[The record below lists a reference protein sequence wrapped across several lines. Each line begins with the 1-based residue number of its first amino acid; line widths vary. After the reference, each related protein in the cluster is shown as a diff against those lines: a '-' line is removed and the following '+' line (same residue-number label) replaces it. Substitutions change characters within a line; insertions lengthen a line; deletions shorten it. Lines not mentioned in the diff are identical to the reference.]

1 MMSTIGSLLGPALAN
16 HLWQSTLFAV
26 CMALLAVVL
35 RRNPARVRFWIW
47 LTASL
52 KFLLP
57 FSLLTGLGGYFA
69 PSHSSSAQIQPA
81 LYYAMDVASR
91 PFTFASSSTPSGM
104 TPAHTAHVSH
114 FAWWMPAVVTGIWLC
129 GFAVVL
135 AAWCMRWRRFA
146 AVLSRAATA
155 EQGRELGILRR
166 LEIREQRK
174 KPLRLV
180 ISGAISEP
188 GIFGIFKPV
197 LAWPAGISDC
207 LDDAQ
212 IESII
217 AHELCHVRRRD
228 NLAAQLHMMVEAFFW
243 FYPLVWWIEARLMEE
258 RERACDEGALQLGHS
273 PQIYAESILKACEFS
288 VARPLPCVAG
298 VTGANLKYRIIRI
311 MMQDA
316 AESLSAGKKAL
327 LVIVSAA
334 VVAGPVIFGFV
345 NIPKLGAQLAQAPA
359 GQSLPSFEVASVKP
373 SHSADDRMSILV
385 SPGKFT
391 VENVSLQS
399 LIMFAYDAKTEA
411 QISGG
416 PGWIKSEAFNIDA
429 KEDDAQ
435 AAQLQKLPQDEVQ
448 KQVRLMVQSLLA
460 DRFKLKVS
468 HQMKEL
474 PVYALVVAKSGPKLT
489 PSKSEPLP
497 AEGAGTDA
505 PPRMR
510 RGIMMGRG
518 ELHATDASL
527 SFLADVLSRQGE
539 TGGRVVIDKTGL
551 TGNYDWT
558 LHWTPER
565 PAPLFKGAD
574 NNATPDSAPAPDT
587 SGPTLFTALEEQLG
601 LKLEPQKGNVE
612 TLVIDSVEQPTA
624 N

>member
-1 MMSTIGSLLGPALAN
+1 MMPTIGSVPVPALAN

-35 RRNPARVRFWIW
+35 RRSPARVRFWIW

-57 FSLLTGLGGYFA
+57 FSLLTGLGGYFV
-69 PSHSSSAQIQPA
+69 PSHGSSAQIQPA

-91 PFTFASSSTPSGM
+91 PFTFASSSTPAGM
-104 TPAHTAHVSH
+104 SPAHVSR

-135 AAWCMRWRRFA
+135 AAWCIRWRTFA

-188 GIFGIFKPV
+188 GIFGIFKTV

-207 LDDAQ
+207 LGDAQ

-228 NLAAQLHMMVEAFFW
+228 NLAALLHMMVEAFFW
-243 FYPLVWWIEARLMEE
+243 FHPLVWWIEGRLMEE
-258 RERACDEGALQLGHS
+258 RERACDEATLRLGHS

-311 MMQDA
+311 MTQDV
-316 AESLSAGKKAL
+316 AESLSVGKKAL

-334 VVAGPVIFGFV
+334 VVAGPVVFGFV
-345 NIPKLGAQLAQAPA
+345 NTPKLGAQLAQAST
-359 GQSLPSFEVASVKP
+359 GQPLPSFEVASIKP
-373 SHSADDRMSILV
+373 SHSADNRMRIGV

-391 VENVSLQS
+391 VENVSLED
-399 LIMFAYDAKTEA
+399 LIMFAYDAKSQA

-416 PGWIKSEAFNIDA
+416 PSWIKSEAFNIDA

-435 AAQLQKLPQDEVQ
+435 AAELQKLPPEQSQ
-448 KQVRLMVQSLLA
+448 KQIRLMVQSLLL
-460 DRFKLKVS
+460 DRFKLRVS

-474 PVYALVVAKSGPKLT
+474 PVYALVVAKNGPKLT

-497 AEGAGTDA
+497 DEGKGIDA
-505 PPRMR
+505 QPRMR
-510 RGIMMGRG
+510 RGIMMNQRG
-518 ELHATDASL
+518 EVQATDAPMSL
-527 SFLADVLSRQGE
+527 LADLLSRQRE

-551 TGNYDWT
+551 AGNYDWS
-558 LHWTPER
+558 LHLTPES

-574 NNATPDSAPAPDT
+574 NNATPDSAPTPDT
-587 SGPTLFTALEEQLG
+587 SGPTLFAALEEQLG